1 MSKKVIKLA
10 IDAMGGDFGLDT
22 TIKGSIDAV
31 KEYSDLELVLYGD
44 EEKIKEHLK
53 KNNLKLNER
62 ISIVH
67 SPKVVDMGEHEP
79 IAEIKRNK
87 DSSLVM
93 AFNAVKKGEADG
105 VVTSGPTQC
114 VIIAGLM
121 VIRRLP
127 GMKRLALCPNM
138 PTFNP
143 KGTLLLDCG
152 ANTTI
157 KPEHMVQYAQ
167 FANIY
172 VQSTKGIKEPKCYL
186 LNIGVEP
193 GKGRE
198 LEQQTYELLQKAPLN
213 FCGNIEPKEVPMSDA
228 DIVITDGFSGNIMMK
243 SFEGALKAAGAVLK
257 KEIKSSLGG
266 IIGSIFMRKN
276 INRFKAFFDADKVGG
291 AVLFGA
297 NGVVVK
303 AHGSSNEVAFKH
315 AIGLARK
322 TVEGEVVEKMR
333 VYLEEHPLEGVSD
346 ED

>member
-44 EEKIKEHLK
+44 EEKINEHLK

-157 KPEHMVQYAQ
+157 KPEHIVQYAQ

-228 DIVITDGFSGNIMMK
+228 DIVITDGFSGNIGLK
-243 SFEGALKAAGAVLK
+243 SLEGAIKNVLK
-257 KEIKSSLGG
+257 LMKQGIYSSLRGKIGG
-266 IIGSIFMRKN
+266 LFLKKTMKN
-276 INRFKAFFDADKVGG
+276 LAKRLDYSKMGG
-291 AVLFGA
+291 ALFI
-297 NGVVVK
+297 GVNKPVIK
-303 AHGSSNEVAFKH
+303 PHGSSDRDAFK
-315 AIGLARK
+315 AAVLQAVDYAGFNISDRIK
-322 TVEGEVVEKMR
+322 EK
-333 VYLEEHPLEGVSD
+333 LEDPANQVLNV
-346 ED
+346 

>member
-1 MSKKVIKLA
+1 MSKKVIRLA
-10 IDAMGGDFGLDT
+10 VDAMGGDFGLDT

-31 KEYSDLELVLYGD
+31 KQFSDLELVLYGD
-44 EEKIKEHLK
+44 EEKINEHLK
-53 KNNLKLNER
+53 KNNLKLNNR

-93 AFNAVKKGEADG
+93 AFSAVKKQEVHG

-114 VIIAGLM
+114 VIIAGMM

-152 ANTTI
+152 ANTSI
-157 KPEHMVQYAQ
+157 RPEHIVQYAQ

-198 LEQQTYELLQKAPLN
+198 LEQQTYDLLQKAPLN
-213 FCGNIEPKEVPMSDA
+213 FCGNIEPKEIPMSDA
-228 DIVITDGFSGNIMMK
+228 DIVVTDGFSGNIAMK

-257 KEIKSSLGG
+257 KEINSSLGG
-266 IIGSIFMRKN
+266 KIGYIFMRKN
-276 INRFKAFFDADKVGG
+276 INRFKDFFNADKVGG
-291 AVLFGA
+291 AILFGVD
-297 NGVVVK
+297 GVVVK
-303 AHGSSNEVAFKH
+303 AHGSSNAFAFTN
-315 AIGLARK
+315 AIALARK
-322 TVEGEVVEKMR
+322 AVEGEVIDKMR
-333 VYLEEHPLEGVSD
+333 DYLVENPIEVTD
-346 ED
+346 EN